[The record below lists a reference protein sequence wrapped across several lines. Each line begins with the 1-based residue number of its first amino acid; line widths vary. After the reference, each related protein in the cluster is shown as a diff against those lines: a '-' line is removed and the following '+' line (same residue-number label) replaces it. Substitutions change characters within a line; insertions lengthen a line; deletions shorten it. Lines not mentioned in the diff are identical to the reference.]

1 MRPHSDEG
9 ILPVCRARP
18 LRLTLLLLLSAWIGL
33 ADAAASGRSDQT
45 LLVEVLDAS
54 GHRLAGGVV
63 AICPRDADCLEFPIS
78 PGGRAALDRE
88 LLIRSAGLTIVVYD
102 AGGATRF
109 ATSGWV
115 MSAADRRV
123 LANWPDA
130 ARGRLAGTP
139 SLGLKL
145 GFSDASIAADP
156 AADLAPAPPAPS
168 AWFLGVGAI
177 LPVAGMYTTDDT
189 ALGGV
194 HDVAVGPLV
203 TLGHRRGLPRRW
215 PAGAAS
221 LDYLEFTASYALNR
235 YRVGQLESPGD
246 SDLGFH
252 RVSLGVGVGRAWHR
266 GNAVLQGLVSHGGV
280 YDGSTALIRDGRRYR
295 MLGLGVSVRA
305 ARRIAS
311 LGQRSLHLTAGASAI
326 HYLADEGPSDHWYGT
341 ESTVFIGLTAG

>member
-1 MRPHSDEG
+1 MC
-9 ILPVCRARP
+9 LM
-18 LRLTLLLLLSAWIGL
+18 LLLLSSAWIGL
-33 ADAAASGRSDQT
+33 AGAAASGQSDQT

-54 GHRLAGGVV
+54 GHRLPGGVV
-63 AICPRDADCLEFPIS
+63 AVCPQDADCREFPIS

-88 LLIRSAGLTIVVYD
+88 LLTRSAGLTIVVYD
-102 AGGATRF
+102 ALGATRF
-109 ATSGWV
+109 ATSGWA

-123 LANWPDA
+123 LANWPEA
-130 ARGRLAGTP
+130 ARGRLVGTP
-139 SLGLKL
+139 SLGLEL
-145 GFSDASIAADP
+145 GFSDAFAAVVPTD
-156 AADLAPAPPAPS
+156 DLATTPAVPS
-168 AWFLGVGAI
+168 AWFLGAGTV
-177 LPVAGMYTTDDT
+177 LPVAGAYTADDR

-203 TLGHRRGLPRRW
+203 LLGHRRGLPRRW
-215 PAGAAS
+215 PAGDTS

-266 GNAVLQGLVSHGGV
+266 GHAVLQGVVSHGGI
-280 YDGSTALIRDGRRYR
+280 YDGNTALIRDGRTYR

-311 LGQRSLHLTAGASAI
+311 LGQHNLDLTAGASAV

-341 ESTVFIGLTAG
+341 ESTVFIGLIAG